1 MPERCPWALSAP
13 ELTPYHDSEWGVP
26 LTDDRRMFEFL
37 LLESAQAGLSWLT
50 ILKRREGYRR
60 AFADFDPAAVA
71 AFGEADVARL
81 LADPGIIRNKAKVR
95 SAIGNARAF
104 LAVKESHGSFS
115 RYLWG
120 FVDGRPIENA
130 WRTQDQIP
138 AVTPL
143 AEKMSKDLKGR
154 GFTFFG
160 PTIAYAHMQATG
172 LVNDHIVGCFRHAE
186 VAALAANVA
195 AALG

>member
-13 ELTPYHDSEWGVP
+13 ELTPYHDAEWGVP
-26 LTDDRRMFEFL
+26 LTDDRLLFEFL

-60 AFADFDPAAVA
+60 AFAGFDARAVA
-71 AFGEADVARL
+71 AFGEADVTRL
-81 LADPGIIRNKAKVR
+81 MADPGIIRNQAKIR
-95 SAIGNARAF
+95 SAVGNARAF
-104 LAVKESHGSFS
+104 LAVQEAFGSFAA
-115 RYLWG
+115 YIWG
-120 FVDGRPIENA
+120 FVDGRPVQNA
-130 WRTQDQIP
+130 WRAQTELP

-143 AEKMSKDLKGR
+143 AEKVGKDMKAR
-154 GFTFFG
+154 GFSFFG

-186 VAALAANVA
+186 VAALAAGVA
-195 AALG
+195 AKLG